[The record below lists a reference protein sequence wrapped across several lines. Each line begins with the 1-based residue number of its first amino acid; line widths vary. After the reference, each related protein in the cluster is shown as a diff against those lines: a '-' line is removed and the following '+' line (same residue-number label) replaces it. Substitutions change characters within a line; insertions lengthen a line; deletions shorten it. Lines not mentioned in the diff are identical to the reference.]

1 MGDKKRIL
9 VVDDD
14 VDFVDS
20 VKRVLER
27 GVPAD
32 VAVAYDGVEGAEKVA
47 AAPPDLIVLDVMM
60 PRKDGYRL
68 CAELKADE
76 RYRQIP
82 IVLLTA
88 GADHIAT
95 TTYSHQ
101 DGMTTDA
108 EEYLPKPVE
117 PEELLRTVRRLFA

>member
-1 MGDKKRIL
+1 

-14 VDFVDS
+14 ADFAES
-20 VKRVLER
+20 VRRILER

-32 VAVAYDGVEGAEKVA
+32 VDVACDGVEGAEKVA

-60 PRKDGYRL
+60 PRKDGYEL

-76 RYRQIP
+76 RYQGIP
-82 IVLLTA
+82 IILLTA
-88 GADHIAT
+88 VGEHIRT
-95 TTYSHQ
+95 STYSKV

-108 EEYLPKPVE
+108 EEYMPKPVE
-117 PEELLRTVRRLFA
+117 PEELLRTVRRLFG